1 VPDEL
6 YEVAAAG
13 WNHFL
18 LVERLIVAIFFV
30 TIILLEYS
38 AGGFTCGV
46 PGGRVSCGYIGIN
59 W

>member
-18 LVERLIVAIFFV
+18 LVERLIVR
-30 TIILLEYS
+30 L
-38 AGGFTCGV
+38 
-46 PGGRVSCGYIGIN
+46 
-59 W
+59 